1 MRAHSRDKSGGG
13 IDSLEFRHRKHVLN
27 GDAGGGRDHSLAAL
41 YILRELMARL
51 NSERQQAGLPLVKPW
66 ELFDLIA
73 ATGAGG

>member
-1 MRAHSRDKSGGG
+1 
-13 IDSLEFRHRKHVLN
+13 VLN